1 MIVLC
6 LCLDILSASD
16 SLCSVDVFEKKC
28 LCEKFTEETTS
39 LPSSSADC
47 NGLALDKFP
56 DLTQFPNDLTIL
68 DLSMNGIQFL
78 EGTGETTNNTLTKL
92 ILSYNI
98 ISDVSQDFFKGFSY
112 LTLLDLSHNS
122 LTALSATLLQG
133 LTNLQY
139 LDLSFNNIKELPSAI
154 FEPLAQ
160 LQSLDLSYNPLGAY
174 LFQSNV
180 LSNITKVSI
189 NLTQLKLNSVG
200 LRDLFAGFLDPYYKL
215 THLELQD
222 NEFQYIPTIPYSLEH
237 FDFSGNNIT
246 FVSAKFLNYHSL
258 KGLRL
263 SRMPNLTSI
272 RHYAFYNLLSLETLI
287 LTDCPNIQEFT
298 DLAFGLASKTMDI
311 HPTTVNL
318 ARNGLTSLNSTY
330 KHMFMKMKHIDL
342 RHNPWVCD
350 CKILW
355 LQEFKDDLFKSR
367 DLRCASPSNL
377 RGKRIVELTP
387 ADLQDCYPEIYGKS
401 AHKVT
406 IIILMCAVI
415 CLMGLVFYLIRY
427 PGSWLD
433 MTHIRVGPNSP
444 YSVAPQE
451 DRF

>member
-1 MIVLC
+1 MNS
-6 LCLDILSASD
+6 LSALD
-16 SLCSVDVFEKKC
+16 SFCSVDVFEKKC
-28 LCEKFTEETTS
+28 LCEKFTDETTT
-39 LPSSSADC
+39 LPSSSANC

-78 EGTGETTNNTLTKL
+78 EVTGETTNNTLTKL

-122 LTALSATLLQG
+122 LTILSVTFLEG

-160 LQSLDLSYNPLGAY
+160 LKSLDLSYNPLGAY
-174 LFQSNV
+174 LFQSNNV
-180 LSNITKVSI
+180 LSNIMKVST

-200 LRDLFAGFLDPYYKL
+200 LHDLHADYLNPFTKL
-215 THLELQD
+215 TYLELQD
-222 NEFQYIPTIPYSLEH
+222 NEFHLIPTIPYSLEH

-246 FVSAKFLNYHSL
+246 FVSASYLNYHSL
-258 KGLRL
+258 KWLRL
-263 SRMPNLTSI
+263 SRMPSLTSI
-272 RHYAFYNLLSLETLI
+272 HHYAFYNLPSLETLI
-287 LTDCPNIQEFT
+287 LTDCPNIQDFT

-318 ARNGLTSLNSTY
+318 ARNGLTSLNATY
-330 KHMFMKMKHIDL
+330 KHMFMRMKHIDL

-355 LQEFKDDLFKSR
+355 LQEFKDELFKSR
-367 DLRCASPSNL
+367 DLR
-377 RGKRIVELTP
+377 
-387 ADLQDCYPEIYGKS
+387 
-401 AHKVT
+401 
-406 IIILMCAVI
+406 
-415 CLMGLVFYLIRY
+415 
-427 PGSWLD
+427 
-433 MTHIRVGPNSP
+433 
-444 YSVAPQE
+444 
-451 DRF
+451 

>member
-1 MIVLC
+1 MNLSLFVIVLC
-6 LCLDILSASD
+6 LYLDSLSASET
-16 SLCSVDVFEKKC
+16 LCSVDVFEKKC
-28 LCEKFTEETTS
+28 LCEKFTEETTT

-56 DLTQFPNDLTIL
+56 DLTQFPNDLTLL

-78 EGTGETTNNTLTKL
+78 EVTGERTNNTLTKL

-98 ISDVSQDFFKGFSY
+98 ISDISQDFFKGFSY

-122 LTALSATLLQG
+122 LTTLSATLLQG
-133 LTNLQY
+133 MTKLQY

-174 LFQSNV
+174 LFQSNNV
-180 LSNITKVSI
+180 LSNIMKVST
-189 NLTQLKLNSVG
+189 NLTELKLNSVG
-200 LRDLFAGFLDPYYKL
+200 LQELFADYLDPYPKL

-222 NEFQYIPTIPYSLEH
+222 NQFQYIPTIPYSLEH
-237 FDFSGNNIT
+237 LDFSGNNIT
-246 FVSAKFLNYHSL
+246 FVSAQYLNYHSL
-258 KGLRL
+258 KWLRL
-263 SRMPNLTSI
+263 SRLPSLTSI
-272 RHYAFYNLLSLETLI
+272 RHYAFYNLPSLETLI

-330 KHMFMKMKHIDL
+330 KHMFMRMKHIDL

-350 CKILW
+350 CNILW
-355 LQEFKDDLFKSR
+355 LQEFKDELFKSR
-367 DLRCASPSNL
+367 DLR
-377 RGKRIVELTP
+377 
-387 ADLQDCYPEIYGKS
+387 
-401 AHKVT
+401 
-406 IIILMCAVI
+406 
-415 CLMGLVFYLIRY
+415 
-427 PGSWLD
+427 
-433 MTHIRVGPNSP
+433 
-444 YSVAPQE
+444 
-451 DRF
+451 